1 VIFTG
6 EYNAKLNAKNQVTL
20 PGPLRDAIFFNSE
33 SIQLVL
39 FARNE
44 GEFIE
49 IYLGENWLEIQKK
62 VEDKALELKD
72 PSLNRKFN
80 QKAHAFVMEKS
91 GNGRILIPSKFI
103 QFLKPTDE
111 LTFIGN
117 TAKIEIWNSK
127 LLIRSNDTEK
137 TIDNEQL
144 SSILSY

>member
-6 EYNAKLNAKNQVTL
+6 EYSAKLNAKNQVTL
-20 PGPLRDAIFFNSE
+20 PVPLRDAIFFRSE
-33 SIQLVL
+33 SVQLVL

-62 VEDKALELKD
+62 IESKALETKD

-91 GNGRILIPSKFI
+91 GNGRILIPPKFI
-103 QFLKPTDE
+103 QFLKPSDE

-117 TAKIEIWNSK
+117 TAKIEIWNTKS
-127 LLIRSNDTEK
+127 LVGINASDES
-137 TIDNEQL
+137 IDGEQL
-144 SSILSY
+144 SSVLSY